1 MRQRGGALGL
11 RGHNWVLSPILS
23 SPGFWALYA
32 LWICPWD
39 LGEPQ
44 MGIPTQPL
52 LQYPNPW
59 AGEGVGRKPS
69 LVKDTIKERK
79 KRKWKK

>member
-1 MRQRGGALGL
+1 
-11 RGHNWVLSPILS
+11 
-23 SPGFWALYA
+23 
-32 LWICPWD
+32 
-39 LGEPQ
+39 

-59 AGEGVGRKPS
+59 AGEGVGRNPS